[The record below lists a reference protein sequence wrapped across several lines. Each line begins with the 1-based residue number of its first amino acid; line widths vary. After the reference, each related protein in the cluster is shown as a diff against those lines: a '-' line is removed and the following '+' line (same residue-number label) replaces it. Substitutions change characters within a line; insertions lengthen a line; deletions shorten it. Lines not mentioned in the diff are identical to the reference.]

1 MEARDQAVGEIRR
14 HLSPE
19 LRSVATASTDPQA
32 ILDAIKSTYGV
43 SSFAT
48 RHNALQAFLA
58 VRQESSETM
67 AAFISRAREALR
79 YLQSTRPPIATLA
92 IPTAGSVGYSLTD
105 SDKELLIS
113 VLLHGTKYTAL
124 TTSLLAQSELTVQQ
138 VEDALKNEEAHR
150 LGVAAAAAAS
160 AASTV
165 SNSAAP
171 ASSVCAFC
179 YMNGHT
185 VERCFKFEEYSKK
198 AREEVKANSN
208 NSNSRKRR
216 PRNKDNKDNKG
227 KANAAQENQTPTES
241 AGAASIRPP
250 TSSSLPNAWNADTG
264 ATAHM
269 TPHRAWFK
277 SYAPSCVGI
286 RVANGQVIYAAG
298 VGTVEFAPV
307 KDGRKMRPVL
317 FSNVLHVP
325 ALNQNLLSVL
335 TLTSKHSFR
344 VIIDSNSM
352 AFILFKWQ
360 SGRAGIEPGAH
371 WRWSD
376 LVLWM

>member
-1 MEARDQAVGEIRR
+1 M
-14 HLSPE
+14 
-19 LRSVATASTDPQA
+19 RSVATASSDPQA
-32 ILDAIKSTYGV
+32 ILDAIKATYGV

-67 AAFISRAREALR
+67 AAFISRALEALR

-113 VLLHGTKYTAL
+113 VLLHGTKYSAL

-171 ASSVCAFC
+171 ASLVCAFC

-216 PRNKDNKDNKG
+216 PRRDNKDNKG

-250 TSSSLPNAWNADTG
+250 TSSSL
-264 ATAHM
+264 
-269 TPHRAWFK
+269 TPGMQTQG
-277 SYAPSCVGI
+277 P
-286 RVANGQVIYAAG
+286 
-298 VGTVEFAPV
+298 
-307 KDGRKMRPVL
+307 
-317 FSNVLHVP
+317 
-325 ALNQNLLSVL
+325 LL
-335 TLTSKHSFR
+335 
-344 VIIDSNSM
+344 I
-352 AFILFKWQ
+352 
-360 SGRAGIEPGAH
+360 
-371 WRWSD
+371 
-376 LVLWM
+376 